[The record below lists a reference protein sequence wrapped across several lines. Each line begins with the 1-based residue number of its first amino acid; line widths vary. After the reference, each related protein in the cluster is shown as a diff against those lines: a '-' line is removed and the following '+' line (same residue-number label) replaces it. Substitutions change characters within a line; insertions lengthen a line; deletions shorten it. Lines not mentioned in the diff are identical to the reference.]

1 MKIRDIMQFCLLC
14 AALAFGSCTKD
25 DGPSSQSLIDSRTKP
40 MQEGTWEMIPEL
52 SDEFDGTSLNSD
64 KWLDYHPYWAGRSP
78 SKFVREN
85 VKVEDGYLKLVA
97 SYDPDDYELWINSA
111 CVSSKEESCDYGY
124 YEARIKVH
132 GLSLSGS
139 FWFQNEADPETNY
152 DQLEIDYENV
162 GDSKLYQQHSYASM
176 ITLHWGE
183 NWGANSYTVW
193 DPYGE
198 DRKCSDDFFIYGVE
212 YGRDE
217 IKMFINNRLVKVYDT
232 QGPFEHKM
240 YMFFDIEA
248 FDWEGLPTVDELNW
262 PEEKRTMYVD
272 WVRSY
277 RRVDA
282 GAQTIGQ

>member
-1 MKIRDIMQFCLLC
+1 MQFCLLC

-217 IKMFINNRLVKVYDT
+217 IKMFINK
-232 QGPFEHKM
+232 
-240 YMFFDIEA
+240 
-248 FDWEGLPTVDELNW
+248 TVDLAGSRAAAENQDKIWRLWNILMRQKGNLT
-262 PEEKRTMYVD
+262 PHGIACIYVFLPVGKR
-272 WVRSY
+272 RIK
-277 RRVDA
+277 
-282 GAQTIGQ
+282 AQTDNAGKM